1 MMGGASL
8 ISRNVTLLNVN
19 VHDVINYFYFGKTIY
34 QTKHKQV
41 SFLLVRHSKSLV
53 LKKFEIKGCG

>member
-1 MMGGASL
+1 M
-8 ISRNVTLLNVN
+8 
-19 VHDVINYFYFGKTIY
+19 Y

-53 LKKFEIKGCG
+53 LKKFEIKGCGWSLKFQKVEGK